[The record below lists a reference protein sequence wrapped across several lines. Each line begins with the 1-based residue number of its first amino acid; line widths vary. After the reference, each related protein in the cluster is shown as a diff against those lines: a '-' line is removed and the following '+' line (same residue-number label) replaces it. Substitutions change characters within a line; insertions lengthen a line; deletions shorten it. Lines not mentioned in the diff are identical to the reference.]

1 MGNNKIEDEIAKTE
15 NVAEYLLDHGRGYMK
30 FGIFL
35 FKWIFP
41 IGVVLGALAYVIFA
55 ASGDDYMKLF
65 WSLTTESAI
74 ANLLLL
80 ISYICTASG
89 LFLGF
94 YCLKLGHHCL
104 GLGQIAKNTEKK
116 SGESDELP
124 EL

>member
-65 WSLTTESAI
+65 WSAYHRVSNCEFIVAYLI
-74 ANLLLL
+74 YLHNFWIVFRILL
-80 ISYICTASG
+80 S
-89 LFLGF
+89 
-94 YCLKLGHHCL
+94 
-104 GLGQIAKNTEKK
+104 
-116 SGESDELP
+116 
-124 EL
+124 